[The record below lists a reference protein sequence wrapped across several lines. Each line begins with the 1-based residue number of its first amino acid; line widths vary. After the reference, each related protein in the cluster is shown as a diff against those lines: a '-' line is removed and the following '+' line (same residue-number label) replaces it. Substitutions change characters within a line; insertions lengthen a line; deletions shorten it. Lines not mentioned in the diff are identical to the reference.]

1 MSDNN
6 ENQEEGNTQSKII
19 GSYLS
24 LITKAES
31 RYEGTL
37 VEVDKKK
44 KTMSLKNVKNMGTEG
59 RRNGVNELPP
69 GDSILGTV
77 KFRVDLVKTF
87 EIIDKPQD
95 DQEQAPEEAMD
106 PAIVSSEDRV

>member
-1 MSDNN
+1 MS
-6 ENQEEGNTQSKII
+6 ENQELQEENTNNNSKII

-37 VEVDKKK
+37 VEVDRVK

-59 RRNGVNELPP
+59 RRNGTNE
-69 GDSILGTV
+69 
-77 KFRVDLVKTF
+77 
-87 EIIDKPQD
+87 
-95 DQEQAPEEAMD
+95 
-106 PAIVSSEDRV
+106 

>member
-1 MSDNN
+1 L
-6 ENQEEGNTQSKII
+6 

-37 VEVDKKK
+37 VEVDRIK
-44 KTMSLKNVKNMGTEG
+44 KTMSLKDVKNMGTEG

-69 GDSILGTV
+69 SEGLLGMV
-77 KFRVDLVKTF
+77 KFRVDLIRTF
-87 EIIDKPQD
+87 EIIKK
-95 DQEQAPEEAMD
+95 
-106 PAIVSSEDRV
+106 